1 MPRSSSS
8 APRRVSKRAS
18 CPQRGYELV
27 TIPRLPFPRRP
38 NGTAL
43 RFPGEWRRTVA
54 ATQEIM
60 TTRDISVVVGF
71 GGYAAA
77 PAYLAGHRAHLP
89 IVVHEANARPGLGN
103 RLGARY
109 TDFVGVTFPGTRL
122 RGGRLVGLPLRREIE
137 TLDRA
142 RHRADAYRELGLDAR
157 FPTLLVTGGS
167 TGAARVNAGISAAV
181 AAILG
186 AGWQVLHLT
195 GSRSPVEDPGLPGY
209 HILEYSDRMDLALSA
224 AELAVSRA
232 GAATVCELAAV
243 GLPAVLVPYAVGN
256 GEQELNARGAVD
268 IGGALLVPDAEF
280 DARWVESTLV
290 NLLDDRAL
298 VADMAARIASIGVRD
313 GADRLVDLILEAR
326 DSAPQGR
333 KVA

>member
-1 MPRSSSS
+1 MDTPPLPPISR
-8 APRRVSKRAS
+8 PIRA
-18 CPQRGYELV
+18 R
-27 TIPRLPFPRRP
+27 
-38 NGTAL
+38 
-43 RFPGEWRRTVA
+43 
-54 ATQEIM
+54 
-60 TTRDISVVVGF
+60 
-71 GGYAAA
+71 
-77 PAYLAGHRAHLP
+77 LP

-109 TDFVGVTFPGTRL
+109 TDFVGMTFAGTRL

-137 TLDRA
+137 ILDRA
-142 RHRADAYRELGLDAR
+142 ATRADAYRELGLDAR

-167 TGAARVNAGISAAV
+167 TGAARINAGISAAV

-243 GLPAVLVPYAVGN
+243 GLPAVFVPYPVGN

-268 IGGALLVPDAEF
+268 IGGALLVPDADF

-290 NLLDDRAL
+290 SLLDDRAL
-298 VADMAARIASIGVRD
+298 VADMAARIAGIGVRD

-333 KVA
+333 RLRRASPLSMRSFQAPTISSKTASSFWRRRSGYILTAASATRRGFRRRPAARRRSGARSPSCEARAAWC